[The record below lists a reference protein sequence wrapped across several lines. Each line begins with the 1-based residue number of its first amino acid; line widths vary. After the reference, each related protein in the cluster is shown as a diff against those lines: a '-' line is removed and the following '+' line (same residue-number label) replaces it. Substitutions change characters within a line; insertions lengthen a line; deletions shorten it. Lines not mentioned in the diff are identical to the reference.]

1 MPMSSEAMVGV
12 AKLALI
18 RRAINWLAVS
28 LAIQAVVRLT
38 MTMMAV
44 ARVGV
49 ARSGWL
55 NQLLVSF
62 AIMAG

>member
-28 LAIQAVVRLT
+28 LAIQAVARLT

-49 ARSGWL
+49 ARSGW
-55 NQLLVSF
+55 
-62 AIMAG
+62 